1 MNEFWNERY
10 AAEAAAYGK
19 EPNAF
24 LAEQLALLTP
34 GSLLLP
40 CDGEGR
46 NALHAAQQGW
56 DVHSFDYSSE
66 GVDKSQRW
74 AREANVTINACVADA
89 FAFEP
94 GQTFDAIGLVFAH
107 MPADRRRAFH
117 ERVMGWLRPGG
128 TLILEGFN
136 PDQLQFTSGGPKDPS
151 MLFTEA
157 MLREDFAE
165 LDVVQC
171 ELVRTTLDE
180 GPFHQGPAAVARLVA
195 TRRA

>member
-10 AAEAAAYGK
+10 AAAEAAYGK
-19 EPNAF
+19 ETNAF
-24 LAEQLALLTP
+24 LVEQLALLNP

-40 CDGEGR
+40 CDVEGR
-46 NALHAAQQGW
+46 NALHAAQHGW

-94 GQTFDAIGLVFAH
+94 GQPFDAIGLVFAH

-117 ERVMGWLRPGG
+117 ERVLSWLRPGG

-157 MLREDFAE
+157 ILREDFAE
-165 LDVVQC
+165 LDVVLC

>member
-1 MNEFWNERY
+1 MKEFWNERY
-10 AAEAAAYGK
+10 GAEEAAYGK

-34 GSLLLP
+34 GSVLLP

-46 NALHAAQQGW
+46 NALHAARTGW

-66 GVDKSQRW
+66 GVEKAQRW
-74 AREANVTINACVADA
+74 AAEADVTLNACVADA

-94 GQTFDAIGLVFAH
+94 GRSFDVVALVFAH
-107 MPADRRRAFH
+107 MPADKRQAFH
-117 ERVMGWLRPGG
+117 HRAASWLRPGG

-165 LDVVQC
+165 LDIVQC
-171 ELVRTTLDE
+171 ELARTELSE